1 MEIEKVLYPAFMDS
15 FRCTGS
21 SCPVT
26 CCCSDWNI
34 YIDRETW
41 KRYRRL
47 TEPAELV
54 RQFSEKIVSCEPESD
69 FKNALIDFEGYCPFL
84 ARGWCRIHQELGE
97 AAMCEVCKTFP
108 RLYRLAGNRL
118 EYSGDPACPEI
129 VRVILS
135 SKKPLDCTVRD
146 IFVFSNIRLQ
156 VETADVKPEQLA
168 GMDLAREYLYE
179 CLGDP
184 SRPFRQR
191 LALVAMFL
199 RLTGKSLDFTDPAEV
214 EAFIGQFR
222 KYLDTVST
230 EPLFGAGEFSPQ
242 FQSSLVLELRKA
254 FQFKSVNFPPL
265 EERVMRQFDIRD
277 FAPSEDTPRRF
288 GEAISRVLNPWLE
301 RHPAAWENLWQ
312 YFIWRHLY
320 QLFTPHGFNEFIH
333 MSIRFAV
340 IRFYLA
346 GAAAAAPR
354 EFTLDQAA
362 ETIAI
367 CERTFRN
374 TPEVR
379 KFLDHLITANE
390 FDNIPFLL
398 MLLRDDS

>member
-15 FRCTGS
+15 FHCTGA

-41 KRYRRL
+41 KRYRHM

-54 RQFSEKIVSCEPESD
+54 RQFSESIVSCEPESD
-69 FKNALIDFEGYCPFL
+69 FKNAKFNFEGYCPFL
-84 ARGWCRIHQELGE
+84 NQGWCRIYQELGE
-97 AAMCEVCKTFP
+97 AAMSEVCKTFP

-129 VRVILS
+129 VKIILS
-135 SKKPLDCTVRD
+135 SKNPLDCTVRD
-146 IFVFSNIRLQ
+146 IFVFSNSKLQ
-156 VETADVKPEQLA
+156 IATTDVKQEQLA
-168 GMDLAREYLYE
+168 GMDLARAYLYE
-179 CLGDP
+179 LIGDH
-184 SRPFRQR
+184 SRPFWQR
-191 LALVAMFL
+191 LALSAMFL
-199 RLTGKSLDFTDPAEV
+199 RLTGKSMDFSDPAEV
-214 EAFIGQFR
+214 EKFIEQFR
-222 KYLDTVST
+222 THLDTISS
-230 EPLFGAGEFSPQ
+230 EQLSGAGKFSPQ
-242 FQSSLVLELRKA
+242 FQSSLVLEVRKA
-254 FQFKSVNFPPL
+254 FKFKSINFPPL
-265 EERVMRQFDIRD
+265 EERVMRQFNICD
-277 FAPSEDTPRRF
+277 FTPSEDTPERF
-288 GEAISRVLNPWLE
+288 GEAISRVLNPWRE
-301 RHPAAWENLWQ
+301 RHPGAWENLWQ
-312 YFIWRHLY
+312 YFIWRQLY

-333 MSIRFAV
+333 LSVRFAV

-346 GAAAAAPR
+346 GAAASATE
-354 EFTLDQAA
+354 EFTIDQAA

-374 TPEVR
+374 SPDIR

-390 FDNIPFLL
+390 FDNIPFLI